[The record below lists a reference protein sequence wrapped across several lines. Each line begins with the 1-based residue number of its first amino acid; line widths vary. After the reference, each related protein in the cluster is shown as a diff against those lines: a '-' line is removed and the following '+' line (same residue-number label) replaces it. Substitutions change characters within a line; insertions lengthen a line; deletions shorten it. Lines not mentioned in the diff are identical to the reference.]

1 VSMNRATAELTERDA
16 GRCALSGALTLE
28 TAPWLWREL
37 STGGL
42 LVGASEADLAGVA
55 ESDSAGLALL
65 VAWRA
70 SRRQAGGE
78 LNFTGVPHRLQ
89 LLAELTGAQGV
100 LSASK
105 APETVGG

>member
-1 VSMNRATAELTERDA
+1 MSRATAQLAEREA

-37 STGGL
+37 ATGGL
-42 LVGASEADLAGVA
+42 LSSANEADLSGVT

-70 SRRQAGGE
+70 TRRQAGGD
-78 LNFTGVPHRLQ
+78 LAFQSLPQR
-89 LLAELTGAQGV
+89 LLALAALTGAHGALGPAQGV
-100 LSASK
+100 EAT
-105 APETVGG
+105 AGA

>member
-1 VSMNRATAELTERDA
+1 MIRATAQLDERGE
-16 GRCALSGALTLE
+16 GRCTLSGALTLE

-37 STGGL
+37 TVGGL
-42 LVGASEADLAGVA
+42 LTGAAEVDLSGLA

-78 LNFTGVPHRLQ
+78 LNFTNQPQRLR
-89 LLAELTGAQGV
+89 LLAALTGAQGA
-100 LSASK
+100 LSPTPD
-105 APETVGG
+105 PEAVGA